1 MSASSVSKPIFEIKS
16 TEDKTNISTPIL
28 SGSGKN
34 IVSFGSL
41 AASALPKISG
51 GGFAAYSST
60 SGSGG
65 FKFGSST
72 GGSEFETFPKIKTER
87 VSSE

>member
-1 MSASSVSKPIFEIKS
+1 MSVSAVSKPIFEIKD
-16 TEDKTNISTPIL
+16 TEDKTKIYTPML
-28 SGSGKN
+28 YGLVKN
-34 IVSFGSL
+34 TLSFGSL

-51 GGFAAYSST
+51 SGFYDYSST

-72 GGSEFETFPKIKTER
+72 GRTEF
-87 VSSE
+87 